1 MTTASVAI
9 NVKEKMDAVLVCVSD
24 VMERIVNATRLSASA
39 LIKQHVAQVK
49 AQVNVA
55 VVSVHVNSYYL
66 N

>member
-24 VMERIVNATRLSASA
+24 VMERIVNATRPSASA
-39 LIKQHVAQVK
+39 LIKQHVAQV
-49 AQVNVA
+49 NVA
-55 VVSVHVNSYYL
+55 VVSVRVNSYCL